1 MSSVAARMVFSAC
14 PSDCGEDDMLLTRRQ
29 TLHWGRFALAAGIGG
44 LGRPARSQTSDLR
57 VNFALNRAPF
67 DASNAPF
74 LLAERNGYFRD
85 EHIDIN
91 LSLSKDALDALHRV
105 ASNEFDLGLLDFPV
119 LLKFALD
126 HPGEAPLYVFTVFD
140 RSPAAAVTW
149 RSSGVRKP
157 PDLAGKTLA
166 ATPTDGA
173 FQLFP
178 VFLRAAGVEPAS
190 VKLKLVELA
199 EREQLM
205 LDHEVDG
212 AIGFDST
219 IFYKLQAKGASLD
232 DVDITYYSDGG
243 LDLYSN
249 GIIVSRRM
257 LAAHP
262 DRIAGVVR
270 ACARGWQ
277 AALRQPQD
285 AIAALLAANP
295 RASAELELKRF
306 DWIRTRQ
313 IATPAVL
320 REGLGHIDKTRVEKI
335 VSQILAQAGRTDTFD
350 VSQVYSDRFMPAK
363 IDVI

>member
-1 MSSVAARMVFSAC
+1 MSLS
-14 PSDCGEDDMLLTRRQ
+14 RRQ
-29 TLHWGRFALAAGIGG
+29 TLQWGTAAFAVNG
-44 LGRPARSQTSDLR
+44 LSRPATSEPSDLR

-74 LLAERNGYFRD
+74 LLAQKNGYFRD
-85 EHIDIN
+85 DHIDIN

-119 LLKFALD
+119 LLKFALEN
-126 HPGEAPLYVFTVFD
+126 PAQAPLYIFTIFD

-149 RSSGVRKP
+149 RSSGVNKP
-157 PDLAGKTLA
+157 ADLAGKTLA

-205 LDHEVDG
+205 LNREVDG

-232 DVDITYYSDGG
+232 DVTITYYSDGG

-249 GIIVSRRM
+249 GIIVSRKM

-262 DRIAGVVR
+262 DRIAGVVQ
-270 ACARGWQ
+270 ACAKGWRD
-277 AALRQPQD
+277 ALKKPQD
-285 AIAALLAANP
+285 AMAALVDANP
-295 RASAELELKRF
+295 RASLQLELARF
-306 DWIRTRQ
+306 DWIRSRQ
-313 IATPAVL
+313 VVTPAVL
-320 REGLGHIDKTRVEKI
+320 RDGLGHVDKARVEKI
-335 VSQILAQAGRTDTFD
+335 VAQIRAQDGKSAPLD
-350 VSQVYSDRFMPAK
+350 VRQVYSDKFMPPK
-363 IDVI
+363 IDVS

>member
-1 MSSVAARMVFSAC
+1 MSLSRRRALQVGTAA
-14 PSDCGEDDMLLTRRQ
+14 LT
-29 TLHWGRFALAAGIGG
+29 GAFGG
-44 LGRPARSQTSDLR
+44 WSRPARSESSDLR

-74 LLAERNGYFRD
+74 LLAQKNGYFRD
-85 EHIDIN
+85 AHVDIN

-126 HPGEAPLYVFTVFD
+126 KPERAPLYVFTIFD

-149 RSSGVRKP
+149 RSSGVTKP
-157 PDLAGKTLA
+157 ADLAGKTLA

-178 VFLRAAGVEPAS
+178 AFLRAAGVDPAS
-190 VKLKLVELA
+190 VTLKLVELA

-205 LDHEVDG
+205 LDHQVDG

-232 DVDITYYSDGG
+232 DVTITYYADGG

-249 GIIVSRRM
+249 GIIVSRKM
-257 LAAHP
+257 LAEHP
-262 DRIAGVVR
+262 DRIAGVVE
-270 ACARGWQ
+270 ACAKGWRD
-277 AALRQPQD
+277 ALKQPQD
-285 AIAALLAANP
+285 AIAALVEANP
-295 RASAELELKRF
+295 KASAELELARF
-306 DWIRTRQ
+306 AWIRSRQ
-313 IATPAVL
+313 VATAAVL
-320 REGLGHIDKTRVEKI
+320 RNGLGHVERARVEKI
-335 VSQILAQAGRTDTFD
+335 IAQIRAQDGKNGPFD
-350 VSQVYSDRFMPAK
+350 VAQVYSDKFMPPK
-363 IDVI
+363 IDVS

>member
-1 MSSVAARMVFSAC
+1 M
-14 PSDCGEDDMLLTRRQ
+14 PLTRRQ
-29 TLHWGRFALAAGIGG
+29 TLRWGGLALASGFGGTIG
-44 LGRPARSQTSDLR
+44 PARSEAVDLQ
-57 VNFALNRAPF
+57 VKFALNRAPF

-74 LLAERNGYFRD
+74 LLAQKNGYFRD
-85 EHIDIN
+85 EKIDIN

-105 ASNEFDLGLLDFPV
+105 ASNEFDFGLLDFPV

-126 HPGEAPLYVFTVFD
+126 HPGEAPLYVFTIFD

-149 RSSGVRKP
+149 RSSGVSKP
-157 PDLAGKTLA
+157 SDLAGKTLA

-178 VFLRAAGVEPAS
+178 VFLRAAGIEPAS

-219 IFYKLQAKGASLD
+219 IYYKLQAKGASLA

-249 GIIVSRRM
+249 GIIVSRKM
-257 LAAHP
+257 LADHP
-262 DRIAGVVR
+262 DRVASVVR
-270 ACARGWQ
+270 ACAKGWRD
-277 AALRQPQD
+277 ALKKPQD
-285 AIAALLAANP
+285 AIAAVVEANSK
-295 RASAELELKRF
+295 ASPELELARF
-306 DWIRTRQ
+306 DWIKTRQ
-313 IATPAVL
+313 VITPAV
-320 REGLGHIDKTRVEKI
+320 RRNGLGHIERTRVAKI
-335 VSQILAQAGRTDTFD
+335 IAQILGDEGKTKHLD
-350 VSQVYSDRFMPAK
+350 VDQVYSTKFMPAR
-363 IDVI
+363 IDVG

>member
-1 MSSVAARMVFSAC
+1 M
-14 PSDCGEDDMLLTRRQ
+14 PLTRRRMLQ
-29 TLHWGRFALAAGIGG
+29 QGGFGIAAILA
-44 LGRPARSQTSDLR
+44 GRPAKSQTSELR

-74 LLAERNGYFRD
+74 LLARKNGYFHD

-105 ASNEFDLGLLDFPV
+105 ASNEFDFGLLDFPV

-126 HPGEAPLYVFTVFD
+126 HPGEAPLYVFTIFD

-157 PDLAGKTLA
+157 ADLAGKTLA

-199 EREQLM
+199 ERERLM

-219 IFYKLQAKGASLD
+219 IFYKLQAKGATLA

-249 GIIVSRRM
+249 GIIVSRQT
-257 LAAHP
+257 LATHP
-262 DRIAGVVR
+262 DRIAAVVR
-270 ACARGWQ
+270 ACAKGWQ
-277 AALRQPQD
+277 TALKNPHD
-285 AIAALLAANP
+285 VIAALLEANP
-295 RASAELELKRF
+295 RASAELELARF
-306 DWIRTRQ
+306 DWIRKRQ
-313 IATPAVL
+313 IVTPAVL
-320 REGLGHIDKTRVEKI
+320 QDGLGRIDKARVQKI
-335 VSQILAQAGRTDTFD
+335 IEQIRAQTGKSDPSD
-350 VSQVYSDRFMPAK
+350 VLQVYSDKFMPPK
-363 IDVI
+363 IDVS

>member
-1 MSSVAARMVFSAC
+1 M
-14 PSDCGEDDMLLTRRQ
+14 PLTRRRMLQ
-29 TLHWGRFALAAGIGG
+29 QGGFGIAAILA
-44 LGRPARSQTSDLR
+44 GRPAKSQTSELR

-74 LLAERNGYFRD
+74 LLARKNGYFHD

-105 ASNEFDLGLLDFPV
+105 ASNEFDFGLLDFPV

-126 HPGEAPLYVFTVFD
+126 HPGEAPLYVFTIFD

-157 PDLAGKTLA
+157 ADLAGKTLA

-219 IFYKLQAKGASLD
+219 IYYKLQAKGASLA

-249 GIIVSRRM
+249 GIIVSRQM

-262 DRIAGVVR
+262 DRIAAVVR

-277 AALRQPQD
+277 RALKNPQD
-285 AIAALLAANP
+285 VIAALLEANS
-295 RASAELELKRF
+295 RASRELELARF
-306 DWIRTRQ
+306 DWIRERQ
-313 IATPAVL
+313 IVTPAVL
-320 REGLGHIDKTRVEKI
+320 RDGLGRIDRARVQKI
-335 VSQILAQAGRTDTFD
+335 VEQILAQAGKSSPFD
-350 VSQVYSDRFMPAK
+350 VLQVYSDRFMPPK
-363 IDVI
+363 IDVS